1 METTVNFGNIFNVFK
16 KNWKLILLT
25 GILGLLVSSV
35 LTFIIITPKYEA
47 TVQILVSRKNA
58 SQANYYNDQQA
69 DIQMINTYKDIITN
83 DVILRSV
90 RQNMIALYNIN
101 LSMSD
106 LKSDIAVETQAN
118 SQVFS
123 INVTDTNSDR
133 GSKLANQV
141 AKVFKEKVKHI
152 VDINNVTIVSE
163 SQPSSVPVT
172 PQKGENLILGTAVG
186 ILLGI
191 IIVYVRDALDINV
204 RDVED
209 ITKNLGLI
217 NLGVVNRQDKR
228 N

>member
-16 KNWKLILLT
+16 NNWKLILLT

-47 TVQILVSRKNA
+47 TVQILVSRKNT

-172 PQKGENLILGTAVG
+172 PKKGENLILGTAVG

>member
-123 INVTDTNSDR
+123 INVTDTNSNR

-141 AKVFKEKVKHI
+141 AKVFKEKVKNI

-172 PQKGENLILGTAVG
+172 PKKGENLILGTAVG

>member
-123 INVTDTNSDR
+123 INVTDTNSNR

-172 PQKGENLILGTAVG
+172 PKKGENLILGTAVG

-209 ITKNLGLI
+209 ITKNWGLI